1 MALFGLLGAIPHII
15 VLIAT
20 ILYVSKRF
28 TIEAF
33 LMVIGAVTGLI
44 SFLFFTVGIPLMSI
58 DYGLEYQSFM
68 SIFSAI
74 STLGSLAFAI
84 GLLILL
90 QKLATSKE

>member
-15 VLIAT
+15 VLVAT
-20 ILYVSKRF
+20 ILYVSKRS

-44 SFLFFTVGIPLMSI
+44 SFLFFTVGIPLMNI

-74 STLGSLAFAI
+74 GTLGSLAFAI

-90 QKLATSKE
+90 QKLATGKV